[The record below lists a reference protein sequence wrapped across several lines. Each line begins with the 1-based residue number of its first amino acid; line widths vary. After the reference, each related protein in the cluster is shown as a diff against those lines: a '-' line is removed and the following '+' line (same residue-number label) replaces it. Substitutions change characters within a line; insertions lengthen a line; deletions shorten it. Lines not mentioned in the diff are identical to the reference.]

1 MPRGINPSG
10 PTSKKR
16 PRGPIG
22 IDCSDSRVLKKRPR
36 GPIGIEPVGK
46 ESQCGYSIAVSGESF
61 LLGIFITDVE
71 QQLPG
76 TTLYDRT
83 DKFIAFAGREVELGK
98 SGFLN
103 KEGRK
108 AAKRIEKNL
117 KTPTPTDVKV
127 HFSESGKDIR
137 TTIVSIN
144 GTRGHRV
151 LSLTVDFENPA
162 PDGPDGWERLYHF
175 VNEIIKAVQQVH

>member
-1 MPRGINPSG
+1 MPRGINLSG

-22 IDCSDSRVLKKRPR
+22 IDFSDSVVLKKRPR

-46 ESQCGYSIAVSGESF
+46 ESQGGYSIAVSGHSF
-61 LLGIFITDVE
+61 VLSMFITDGM
-71 QQLPG
+71 QQLPR
-76 TTLYDRT
+76 TTWYART
-83 DKFIAFAGREVELGK
+83 AEVTAAREREVELGK
-98 SGFLN
+98 SGYLN
-103 KEGRK
+103 KEGRE
-108 AAKRIEKNL
+108 AAKQIEKNL

-127 HFSESGKDIR
+127 HFSESGKDTR

-151 LSLTVDFENPA
+151 LSLTVDLKNPA
-162 PDGPDGWERLYHF
+162 PDFWKRLYHF
-175 VNEIIKAVQQVH
+175 INEIIKAVQQVH

>member
-10 PTSKKR
+10 PTSEKR

-22 IDCSDSRVLKKRPR
+22 IDFSDSLFLNKRPR

-46 ESQCGYSIAVSGESF
+46 ESQGGYSIAFSGNSF
-61 LLGIFITDVE
+61 VLGMFVTE
-71 QQLPG
+71 ACKQLPG
-76 TTLYDRT
+76 TTLYDHT
-83 DKFIAFAGREVELGK
+83 ANFKAAAEREVELGK

-103 KEGRK
+103 KEGRE
-108 AAKRIEKNL
+108 AAKRIEKIL
-117 KTPTPTDVKV
+117 KNPIPTDVKV
-127 HFSESGKDIR
+127 HFSESGKDTR

-151 LSLTVDFENPA
+151 LSVTVDFKNPA
-162 PDGPDGWERLYHF
+162 PNAWKRLDHF